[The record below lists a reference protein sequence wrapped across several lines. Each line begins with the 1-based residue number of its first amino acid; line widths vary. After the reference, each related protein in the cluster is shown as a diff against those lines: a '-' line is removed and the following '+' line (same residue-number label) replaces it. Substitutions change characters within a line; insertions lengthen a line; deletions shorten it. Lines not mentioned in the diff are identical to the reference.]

1 MDNQNQQ
8 LGSPTFQSLPAPKM
22 NPAPAQVKKRR
33 CNEVVSKSSNSKTEP
48 CASPCNELSIIL
60 YLKLICFHTTSKID
74 FTWLLEK
81 VSYSFRTPSTISA
94 TAPKFGENWSLRLKP
109 ASSRYDPIFQTTLK
123 YVSFRP
129 PRRQPQGIYPK
140 PSSHPKY
147 RFSNHA
153 SNRVVKCARPSRL
166 LHERIFFKRFYLPNS
181 SSRSKHL
188 CIIFTASW
196 IRPEVIVPVARTE
209 SAGAR
214 RGQGPYP
221 WRF

>member
-166 LHERIFFKRFYLPNS
+166 LHERMFFKRFYLPNS
-181 SSRSKHL
+181 SSRSKHF

>member
-1 MDNQNQQ
+1 MDNQNHK

-74 FTWLLEK
+74 FIWLLEK

-129 PRRQPQGIYPK
+129 PRRQPQGIHPK

-181 SSRSKHL
+181 SSRSKHF

>member
-48 CASPCNELSIIL
+48 CASPCNELSTIL

-74 FTWLLEK
+74 FIWLLEK

-129 PRRQPQGIYPK
+129 PRRQPQGIHPK

-166 LHERIFFKRFYLPNS
+166 LHERMFFKRFYLPNS
-181 SSRSKHL
+181 SSRSKHF